1 MFSYR
6 HAFHAGN
13 HADVLKHT
21 VWLSILDRLMQKDK
35 GLLLIDTHAG
45 AGVYALKGEA
55 ASTSGEAQ
63 NGIAALLEGDAAKLP
78 APLQRYVEV
87 LSAFNGGRDSV
98 AQYPGSP
105 ALSAHVMR
113 EQDHLHVFEVH
124 PTDQRYLRNWAQNHE
139 AAKRIR
145 MHQADGF
152 AGTKSLLPPPTRR
165 GALLCDP
172 SYELKTDYAQV
183 AQWLQD
189 GLQRFAT
196 GVFAIWI
203 PQIARLE
210 ANELPRRLRTI
221 AQKADKPWLHALL
234 QVRGNNSAAPGGGL
248 SGSSMFIVNP
258 TFELHE
264 QLQSVLP
271 HLVKALGQDSHAR
284 FELTR
289 G

>member
-21 VWLSILDRLMQKDK
+21 TWLAILDRLMQKDK
-35 GLLLIDTHAG
+35 GLLLLDTHAG

-55 ASTSGEAQ
+55 ANTSGEAQ
-63 NGIAALLEGDAAKLP
+63 GGIAALLEADATQLP
-78 APLQRYVEV
+78 APLQRYLQV
-87 LSAFNGGRDSV
+87 LQTFNNGNHLHH
-98 AQYPGSP
+98 YPGSP
-105 ALSAHVMR
+105 ALSAQLMR
-113 EQDHLHVFEVH
+113 EQDHLRVFEVH
-124 PTDQRYLRNWAQNHE
+124 PTDQRHLRQWAQHHAN
-139 AAKRIR
+139 AKRIH
-145 MHQADGF
+145 MQHGDGF
-152 AGTKSLLPPPTRR
+152 AGTKALLPPPTRR

-172 SYELKTDYAQV
+172 SYEMKTDYAEV
-183 AQWLQD
+183 AAWLQD
-189 GLQRFAT
+189 GLTRFAT

-234 QVRGNNSAAPGGGL
+234 QVRGNNSHAPGGGL

-258 TFELHE
+258 PFELHE
-264 QLQSVLP
+264 QLQAVLP
-271 HLVKALGQDSHAR
+271 VLVKTLGQDSYAR

>member
-21 VWLSILDRLMQKDK
+21 VWLAILERLMQKDK
-35 GLLLIDTHAG
+35 GLMLVDTHAG

-55 ASTSGEAQ
+55 ASTSGEAEH
-63 NGIAALLEGDAAKLP
+63 GIAALLNHDGDLP
-78 APLQRYVEV
+78 DPLQRYVEV
-87 LSAFNGGRDSV
+87 LQAFNAGKSHITH
-98 AQYPGSP
+98 YPGSP
-105 ALSAHVMR
+105 ALSAQLLR
-113 EQDHLHVFEVH
+113 EQDQLQVFEVH
-124 PTDQRYLRNWAQNHE
+124 PTDQRHLRNWAQNHA

-172 SYELKTDYAQV
+172 SYELKSDYAHV

-189 GLQRFAT
+189 GLLRFAT

-221 AQKADKPWLHALL
+221 AQKAQKPWLHALL
-234 QVRGNNSAAPGGGL
+234 QVRGHNSTAPGGGL

-264 QLQSVLP
+264 QLQSTLP
-271 HLVKALGQDSHAR
+271 LLVKALGQDDHAR